1 AGDGKRRL
9 GGAFNLGSSVAR
21 SAARRSRRDC
31 ARRWR
36 RTRRNSRA
44 GLCPALE
51 TGRTPRSDRPPAAR
65 HGFQRSAQ
73 GTHTGFHGGRAMNTD
88 ATHEPDQL
96 IADAIE
102 GAEEMPDPLAGLA
115 EKTAADPG
123 APFMPEALE
132 ALAALRQNNRAA
144 FEALRSQ
151 LKKAGCRVTA
161 LDDAIAEENGTP
173 SGRGPTQAGVL

>member
-1 AGDGKRRL
+1 
-9 GGAFNLGSSVAR
+9 
-21 SAARRSRRDC
+21 
-31 ARRWR
+31 
-36 RTRRNSRA
+36 
-44 GLCPALE
+44 
-51 TGRTPRSDRPPAAR
+51 
-65 HGFQRSAQ
+65 
-73 GTHTGFHGGRAMNTD
+73 
-88 ATHEPDQL
+88 
-96 IADAIE
+96 
-102 GAEEMPDPLAGLA
+102 MPDPLAGLA

-173 SGRGPTQAGVL
+173 SGRAPTQADILIDLAQTVALFHTPDGSGFADLDINGHRDGCWCDIDRHRERPGDVCTVRNMSPAGALLLVANAYGLPEQFDLNMHGHSRRCTARWRRLDRIGVKFESIPAA